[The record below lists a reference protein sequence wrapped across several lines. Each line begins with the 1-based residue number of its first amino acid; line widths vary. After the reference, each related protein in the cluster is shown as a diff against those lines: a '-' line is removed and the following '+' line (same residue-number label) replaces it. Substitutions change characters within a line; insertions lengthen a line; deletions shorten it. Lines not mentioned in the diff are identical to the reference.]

1 VGVPPAPAAV
11 RLGETP
17 TPRKM
22 KLSPLKIILSQVA
35 LLALSIIFCAPFA
48 WVVSTSFKVP
58 EKLQSAG
65 MEFIP
70 RASYIDLEGQP
81 TRVKP
86 LGVKDGMLQVQLQE
100 GSRSDETISVDP
112 SQLHDRVYFNV
123 ANYTEAFEWFPFTLY
138 LKNTLV
144 ICLICVLGTLLSCSL
159 VAYGLACVEWRGRE
173 FLFWLMLSTMMLPPQ
188 VTMIP
193 LFLTFKH
200 LGWINTILP
209 LVVPAFFGNA
219 FFIFLL
225 RQFYRTV
232 PQDLIEAARL
242 DGCGELAIW
251 ARIMLPLSKPALAVV
266 ALFTFMWTWNDFLN
280 PLIYLMEDRKY
291 TLSIGLAMFQG
302 QYHGEWGQM
311 MAMAGLMTLPII
323 VLFFLA
329 QKQFIQ
335 GVKMS
340 GIKG

>member
-1 VGVPPAPAAV
+1 V
-11 RLGETP
+11 
-17 TPRKM
+17 
-22 KLSPLKIILSQVA
+22 KLSPLKIFLSQLA
-35 LLALSIIFCAPFA
+35 LIALSIIFCAPFA
-48 WVVSTSFKVP
+48 WVISTSFKVP
-58 EKLQSAG
+58 DKLQSAG
-65 MEFIP
+65 MDFIP
-70 RASYIDLEGQP
+70 RASYIELDGKQV
-81 TRVKP
+81 RVKP
-86 LGVKDGMLQVQLQE
+86 LGVKDEKLEVQIAE
-100 GSRSDETISVDP
+100 GPRTDETIGVDP
-112 SQLHDRVYFNV
+112 SQLQDHVHFYV
-123 ANYTEAFEWFPFTLY
+123 QNYTDAFQWFPFPLY

-144 ICLICVLGTLLSCSL
+144 ICAISVFGTLLSCSL

-219 FFIFLL
+219 FFVFLL

-232 PQDLIEAARL
+232 PRDLIEAARL
-242 DGCGELAIW
+242 DGCGELGIW
-251 ARIMLPLSKPALAVV
+251 ARVMLPLSKPALAVV
-266 ALFTFMWTWNDFLN
+266 ALFTFMWTWNDFLG

-323 VLFFLA
+323 VLFFFA

>member
-1 VGVPPAPAAV
+1 
-11 RLGETP
+11 
-17 TPRKM
+17 M
-22 KLSPLKIILSQVA
+22 H
-35 LLALSIIFCAPFA
+35 FHF
-48 WVVSTSFKVP
+48 
-58 EKLQSAG
+58 
-65 MEFIP
+65 
-70 RASYIDLEGQP
+70 
-81 TRVKP
+81 
-86 LGVKDGMLQVQLQE
+86 
-100 GSRSDETISVDP
+100 
-112 SQLHDRVYFNV
+112 
-123 ANYTEAFEWFPFTLY
+123 ANYSDAFQWFPFSLY

-144 ICLICVLGTLLSCSL
+144 ICAISVIGTLLSCSL
-159 VAYGLACVEWRGRE
+159 IAYGLACVEWRGRE

-219 FFIFLL
+219 FFVFLL

-232 PQDLIEAARL
+232 PRDLIEAARL
-242 DGCGELAIW
+242 DGCGELGIW
-251 ARIMLPLSKPALAVV
+251 GRIMLPLSMPALAVV
-266 ALFTFMWTWNDFLN
+266 ALFTFMWTWNDFLG

-302 QYHGEWGQM
+302 QYSGEWGQM
-311 MAMAGLMTLPII
+311 MAMAGLMTLPVI

>member
-1 VGVPPAPAAV
+1 
-11 RLGETP
+11 
-17 TPRKM
+17 M
-22 KLSPLKIILSQVA
+22 QLSPLKIFFAQIA
-35 LLALSIIFCAPFA
+35 LIALSIIFCAPFA

-58 EKLQSAG
+58 DKLQSSG
-65 MEFIP
+65 MDFIP
-70 RASYIDLEGQP
+70 RASYIDLDGHS

-86 LGVKDGMLQVQLQE
+86 LGVKDDRLQIEIEEGPRANEML
-100 GSRSDETISVDP
+100 SVDP
-112 SQLHDRVYFNV
+112 SQLQDRVHFHV
-123 ANYTEAFEWFPFTLY
+123 ANYREAFQWFPFPLY

-144 ICLICVLGTLLSCSL
+144 ICIIAVIGTLLSCSL

-173 FLFWLMLSTMMLPPQ
+173 VLFWIMLSTMMLPPQ

-193 LFLTFKH
+193 LFLTFKQ

-209 LVVPAFFGNA
+209 LVVPTFFGNA
-219 FFIFLL
+219 FFVFLL

-232 PQDLIEAARL
+232 PRDLIEAARL
-242 DGCGELAIW
+242 DGCGELGIW

-311 MAMAGLMTLPII
+311 MAMSGLMTLPVI
-323 VLFFLA
+323 VLFFVA